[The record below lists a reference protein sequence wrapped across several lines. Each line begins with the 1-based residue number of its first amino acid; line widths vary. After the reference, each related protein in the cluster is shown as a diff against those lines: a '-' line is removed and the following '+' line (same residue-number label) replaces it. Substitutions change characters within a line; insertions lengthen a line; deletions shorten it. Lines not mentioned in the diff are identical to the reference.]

1 MFACYIP
8 AISPVCMICQLISS
22 CNKVTTVTDYFAAL
36 KRIQEELHVLLPI
49 SSDVKKIQQQ
59 RKQLVLR
66 KFLARLKSEL
76 ESVRSQILGCAE
88 LPALAEV
95 YS

>member
-1 MFACYIP
+1 MLYSSNLTRMYDLSVDF
-8 AISPVCMICQLISS
+8 QLQQGDKS
-22 CNKVTTVTDYFAAL
+22 VTDYFAAL